1 MPLRLDPSRT
11 AAWTAMLLLA
21 AGLFVASYACWAI
34 VDWHRAASASPP
46 AGLERIQY
54 DTAWAFAFAGAALIA
69 HATGFDRVGSLCA
82 GVPIVLGALRIIA
95 YIAPGAM
102 RIHPILANPALP
114 YGAGNYND
122 MGVLT
127 ALVFVVM
134 GSGLGS
140 LRAVMRGPWRSVL
153 IAMLASVALALALLL
168 LFGAWTGGTAA
179 SGLLLT
185 GGDRTNALLFL
196 VLGSAV
202 LGYALLGSE
211 EEQHQLRRWTPA
223 IVWFAV
229 FVCALV
235 LWRALSTQEARYIQN
250 STRLVASDI
259 RGQIERELAAH
270 MQLLQRL
277 ADRSQIYGFTEEQ
290 WQQDAGALLRDVPEF
305 QALAWAGEDLAIR
318 WVAPL
323 PRPDSPVYDLRADP
337 GQRLG
342 IDSMVTT
349 RRPAVTRFVNLAGG
363 KKGFAILVPEY
374 VGDSLRGRVVAALGS
389 GHWLESLLAH
399 RVPEYE
405 VSLLEDGGLIDAA
418 SADASPAAAEWA
430 QEQTLVVANAQWT
443 LRVMPKRATMQ
454 QAASPL
460 PELSLALGTL
470 LATLLA
476 LCVYLFQTARQ
487 HARDLAVTNAQLVD
501 DVQAR
506 RLAEQALR
514 ESEYRT
520 RLIIDA
526 IKDRAIYML
535 DTEGRVASWNPG
547 AEALN
552 GYTAAEILGQH
563 FSILYPPERKQP
575 FESEL
580 EIAARQGWY
589 EEDCWHQRKD
599 GTRYCGDDSI

>member
-1 MPLRLDPSRT
+1 
-11 AAWTAMLLLA
+11 MLLLA

-69 HATGFDRVGSLCA
+69 HAIGFDRVGRLCA
-82 GVPIVLGALRIIA
+82 AVPIVLGALRIIA
-95 YIAPGAM
+95 YIAPGAI

-114 YGAGNYND
+114 YSAGTYND

-179 SGLLLT
+179 SGLLLI

-305 QALAWAGEDLAIR
+305 
-318 WVAPL
+318 
-323 PRPDSPVYDLRADP
+323 
-337 GQRLG
+337 
-342 IDSMVTT
+342 
-349 RRPAVTRFVNLAGG
+349 
-363 KKGFAILVPEY
+363 
-374 VGDSLRGRVVAALGS
+374 
-389 GHWLESLLAH
+389 
-399 RVPEYE
+399 
-405 VSLLEDGGLIDAA
+405 
-418 SADASPAAAEWA
+418 
-430 QEQTLVVANAQWT
+430 
-443 LRVMPKRATMQ
+443 
-454 QAASPL
+454 
-460 PELSLALGTL
+460 
-470 LATLLA
+470 
-476 LCVYLFQTARQ
+476 
-487 HARDLAVTNAQLVD
+487 
-501 DVQAR
+501 
-506 RLAEQALR
+506 
-514 ESEYRT
+514 
-520 RLIIDA
+520 
-526 IKDRAIYML
+526 
-535 DTEGRVASWNPG
+535 
-547 AEALN
+547 
-552 GYTAAEILGQH
+552 
-563 FSILYPPERKQP
+563 
-575 FESEL
+575 
-580 EIAARQGWY
+580 
-589 EEDCWHQRKD
+589 
-599 GTRYCGDDSI
+599 